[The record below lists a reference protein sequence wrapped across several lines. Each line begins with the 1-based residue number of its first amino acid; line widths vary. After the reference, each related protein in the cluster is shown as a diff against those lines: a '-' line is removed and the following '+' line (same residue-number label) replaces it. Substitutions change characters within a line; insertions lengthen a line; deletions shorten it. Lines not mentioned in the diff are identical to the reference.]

1 MNRERFINAI
11 TAHMQQHDHVSAAAQ
26 ALATIFTEAEAWR
39 LEYDNHFAT
48 NALFDLAVADMPNLR
63 LIEWFCFENNYGRGD
78 LKAYDQDNNP
88 IPLTTPGEL
97 WDYIVKG
104 GDHAND

>member
-11 TAHMQQHDHVSAAAQ
+11 TAHMQQHDHDRAAAQ
-26 ALATIFTEAEAWR
+26 ALAAIFTEAEAWR

-48 NALFDLAVADMPNLR
+48 NALFDLAVADMPNLQ
-63 LIEWFCFENNYGRGD
+63 LIEWFCFDNDYGRGV
-78 LKAYDQDNNP
+78 LKAYDNDKNP

-97 WDYIVKG
+97 WDYIM
-104 GDHAND
+104 NEINNQ

>member
-11 TAHMQQHDHVSAAAQ
+11 TAHMQQHDHDRAAAQ
-26 ALATIFTEAEAWR
+26 ALAAIFAESEAWR

-63 LIEWFCFENNYGRGD
+63 LIEWFCFDNNYGRGD
-78 LKAYDQDNNP
+78 LKAYDQYNNP
-88 IPLTTPGEL
+88 ISITTPGEL
-97 WDYIVKG
+97 WDYIMKQVEP
-104 GDHAND
+104 